1 MKIRQNQAEKQS
13 RLTIQIFIL
22 SFPPSLPSFQQEE
35 VVKIVRLITQLLLY
49 GEGLEDERMF
59 EFFGQKNLLL
69 AFCHM
74 VRKRRREGGG
84 EGGINWPELPY

>member
-1 MKIRQNQAEKQS
+1 LRFTNQP
-13 RLTIQIFIL
+13 LIL
-22 SFPPSLPSFQQEE
+22 SFFPFLLPSPLLEQEE
-35 VVKIVRLITQLLLY
+35 VVKILRLITQLLLY

-74 VRKRRREGGG
+74 VKEGREGGR
-84 EGGINWPELPY
+84 EGGRG

>member
-1 MKIRQNQAEKQS
+1 
-13 RLTIQIFIL
+13 
-22 SFPPSLPSFQQEE
+22 
-35 VVKIVRLITQLLLY
+35 VRLITQLLLY

-74 VRKRRREGGG
+74 VGEGRKEGEREGGR
-84 EGGINWPELPY
+84 EESIDQSSFTDPIFNIHFC